1 MLDGDGERERKEES
15 ERARQR
21 ERMNVKES
29 RIHKIVTN
37 VFSQTNRKF
46 RIYST
51 ANESQAIASGKKEN
65 GDCGKGSIAISIAS
79 DIVTATT

>member
-1 MLDGDGERERKEES
+1 MEMERERERKKAR
-15 ERARQR
+15 ERDR

-51 ANESQAIASGKKEN
+51 ANERQAIASGKKEN